1 MTPSLN
7 QTLYGRFLKNTRSAQ
22 ILPAGMAL
30 HPLESLLLQE
40 VFQRNMDNKPLT
52 VSEAIDLKQ
61 LASPS
66 TLHKRIMRLKALD
79 LLTVEHAQHDH
90 RTKYLVLTP
99 DAMAHFEALG
109 QAMRE
114 AAGTEETM
122 QQRLI

>member
-1 MTPSLN
+1 MTPSPN
-7 QTLYGRFLKNTRSAQ
+7 QTMYGRFLKNALSAQ
-22 ILPAGMAL
+22 ALPAGVAL

-40 VFQRNMDNKPLT
+40 VFLRNMDNKPLT
-52 VSEAIDLKQ
+52 VTEAIDLKQ

-79 LLTVEHAQHDH
+79 LLAVEHPEQDH

-114 AAGTEETM
+114 AAGTAG
-122 QQRLI
+122 QQE

>member
-1 MTPSLN
+1 MTPSPN
-7 QTLYGRFLKNTRSAQ
+7 QTLYGRFLKNAQSAQ
-22 ILPAGMAL
+22 ALPAGVAL

-40 VFQRNMDNKPLT
+40 VFLRNMDKKPLT
-52 VSEAIDLKQ
+52 VTEAIALNH

-79 LLTVEHAQHDH
+79 LLAMEHPDQDH

-114 AAGTEETM
+114 AVCTDG
-122 QQRLI
+122 QRA

>member
-1 MTPSLN
+1 MTPSPN
-7 QTLYGRFLKNTRSAQ
+7 QTLYGRFLKNAQ
-22 ILPAGMAL
+22 TAQVLPAGVAL

-40 VFQRNMDNKPLT
+40 VFLRNMDKKPLT
-52 VSEAIDLKQ
+52 ITEAIALNH

-79 LLTVEHAQHDH
+79 LLAVKHPEQDH

-109 QAMRE
+109 QAIRE
-114 AAGTEETM
+114 AAGTDG
-122 QQRLI
+122 QQA

>member
-1 MTPSLN
+1 MTPTPN
-7 QTLYGRFLKNTRSAQ
+7 QTMYGRFLKNALSTQA
-22 ILPAGMAL
+22 LPAGVAL

-40 VFQRNMDNKPLT
+40 VFLRNMDKKPLT
-52 VSEAIDLKQ
+52 VTEAIDLKQ

-79 LLTVEHAQHDH
+79 LLAVEHPAQDH
-90 RTKYLVLTP
+90 RTKYLVLTS

-114 AAGTEETM
+114 AAGKEG
-122 QQRLI
+122 QQA

>member
-1 MTPSLN
+1 MTPTPN
-7 QTLYGRFLKNTRSAQ
+7 QTLYERFLKNAQ
-22 ILPAGMAL
+22 LAQTLPAGVAL

-40 VFQRNMDNKPLT
+40 VFLRNMDKKPLT
-52 VSEAIDLKQ
+52 VTEAIDLKQ

-79 LLTVEHAQHDH
+79 LLAVEHPEQDH

-99 DAMAHFEALG
+99 GAMAHFEALG

-114 AAGTEETM
+114 AAATDG
-122 QQRLI
+122 QRV

>member
-1 MTPSLN
+1 MTPTPN
-7 QTLYGRFLKNTRSAQ
+7 QTLYERFLKNALSAQ
-22 ILPAGMAL
+22 ALPAGVAL

-40 VFQRNMDNKPLT
+40 VFLRNMDNKPLT
-52 VSEAIDLKQ
+52 VTEAIDLKQ

-79 LLTVEHAQHDH
+79 LLAVEHPEQDH

-99 DAMAHFEALG
+99 GAMAHFEALG

-114 AAGTEETM
+114 AVGTDG
-122 QQRLI
+122 QRA

>member
-1 MTPSLN
+1 MTPSPN
-7 QTLYGRFLKNTRSAQ
+7 QTLYGRFLKNAQ
-22 ILPAGMAL
+22 TAQALPAGVAL

-40 VFQRNMDNKPLT
+40 VFLRNMDKKPLT
-52 VSEAIDLKQ
+52 VTEAIDLKQ

-79 LLTVEHAQHDH
+79 LLAVEHPEQDH

-109 QAMRE
+109 QAIRE
-114 AAGTEETM
+114 AAGAEG
-122 QQRLI
+122 QQA